1 MLYAP
6 TARPG
11 YEPARLRSCTAG
23 SRRSSHNDR
32 RMPSL
37 FAITDNGSGRALGL
51 FIQLPH
57 PVLRLLAGRL
67 EPVEHLD
74 GRIDLVAVLPL
85 GSIISSCKYSASQAS
100 SFGRWTKPFSITAV

>member
-1 MLYAP
+1 MLRPRGRGTSRLDYVPALRARADP
-6 TARPG
+6 LITTGGCRASSPSPITARA
-11 YEPARLRSCTAG
+11 AR
-23 SRRSSHNDR
+23 
-32 RMPSL
+32 
-37 FAITDNGSGRALGL
+37 LGL

-57 PVLRLLAGRL
+57 PVLWLLAGTL